1 MGQAM
6 PKQKQIPKP
15 IPKSD
20 KSQKFKWFKVPASQL
35 VGLHQIESLDGA
47 RLPKGGTVEGSCENK
62 YLPARRREK
71 NATKSA
77 QNLNTRHAKL
87 CQLVAAT
94 AAPHCTTAPPSG
106 LAQSVDACAATN
118 LRFIFDFF
126 VFQTV
131 AVFGLQIG
139 QLNADCFFGR

>member
-1 MGQAM
+1 MGQAI

-47 RLPKGGTVEGSCENK
+47 KLPKGVTVEGSCENK

-94 AAPHCTTAPPSG
+94 AAPHCTTAPLHHRVDLRNPSTHAQPPTCVLFLTFLFSKRLQF
-106 LAQSVDACAATN
+106 LACKLAS
-118 LRFIFDFF
+118 
-126 VFQTV
+126 
-131 AVFGLQIG
+131 
-139 QLNADCFFGR
+139 